1 MSTDLMNERLKEE
14 AFEATLRL
22 YLYRL
27 TDDPR
32 DFVSVA
38 DRERN
43 VMAFRV
49 SGKPISALTPDDFAV
64 VSLEAESADADAAFH
79 LSLYRRIP
87 GICSIAVVRS
97 RYAAALAKTGRAVR
111 SCSAAEGYF
120 DGDVPCLDPADE
132 SDPAARMAETLTG
145 AHVKAMLL
153 PEGCAVLPADDP
165 MEAVDAAVTL
175 EMLAERTYFAD
186 RMNEKYRSES
196 APPEPLHKRLMR
208 AAEQSKKS

>member
-1 MSTDLMNERLKEE
+1 MNERLIEE

-79 LSLYRRIP
+79 LSLYRRMP
-87 GICSIAVVRS
+87 GIRSIAVVRS
-97 RYAAALAKTGRAVR
+97 RYAAALAKRGGSVR
-111 SCSAAEGYF
+111 SSSTAEGYF

-132 SDPAARMAETLTG
+132 SDIPARMAETLTG
-145 AHVKAMLL
+145 AHVKAILL
-153 PEGCAVLPADDP
+153 PRGCAILSADDP

-186 RMNEKYRSES
+186 RMNEKFRAES
-196 APPEPLHKRLMR
+196 APIEPLHLRLMR
-208 AAEQSKKS
+208 AAGYTKK